1 MRFYKRKK
9 SMKVQVLGK
18 GCSKCELT
26 EKLIR
31 QTATQLG
38 VQVELEK
45 VQDLQKIA
53 AMGVM
58 STPAVAI
65 DGQVVHSGRVPL
77 PEQIMAWLTEEER

>member
-1 MRFYKRKK
+1 
-9 SMKVQVLGK
+9 MKVQVLGK

-31 QTATQLG
+31 QTATELG
-38 VQVELEK
+38 VPVELEK
-45 VQDLQKIA
+45 VKDMQKIA

-65 DGQVVHSGRVPL
+65 DGKVVHSGRVPL
-77 PEQIMAWLTEEER
+77 PEQITGWLTTKAR